1 MSQTLAEARADLR
14 ALQEDPG
21 VTLASPDH
29 AAICSHE
36 PRCWSKAEVD
46 ADIRRRQRLIA
57 AWFGPGRD
65 QQSLWE
71 INAAQQA

>member
-14 ALQEDPG
+14 ALQEDSG

-36 PRCWSKAEVD
+36 PRCWTKTELN
-46 ADIRRRQRLIA
+46 ADLARRRREIA
-57 AWFGPGRD
+57 RWFEPGKD
-65 QQSLWE
+65 QQTLWE
-71 INAAQQA
+71 AS